1 MNAISIGG
9 MFRTGLTLVIV
20 ILLPLL
26 YIIKVKLEDSV
37 ESQTAFISEAG
48 DLVPRHRQNHGQP
61 HQDPLAK
68 DNHCHP
74 MAEKII
80 FLKTHK
86 TASSTVQNVLL
97 RWGQKNKKTF
107 ALPKSGK
114 SIFSYWKSFKVSDV
128 HGYCESC
135 PKPDIIA
142 HHLRY
147 SPDVEKLFA
156 MDEPVYHL
164 SIIRNPTSMFESVFN
179 YMKGVAP
186 QFKTAGTLEKFL
198 DDPHKYIKHSKQMT
212 SFFSRNHLTYEFGF
226 DPMEEEPKKIAE
238 NLKLISQKWNLIM
251 ITEHMAESLAV
262 LKHDLCLSI
271 EDIACF
277 ITNARPKKTELSKKT
292 QEKLLEWNQADARL
306 YDHFNRTLWRR
317 ISHIG
322 EEKIAHDVEK
332 MHTLI
337 DQLTEKCVDGYLP
350 NSQLHPDFRTYQ
362 PPGLIV
368 KGIQLT
374 EEGFK
379 DPLCYQMAMSE
390 LPWTRELMKA
400 QGIPT
405 NKLDKY

>member
-9 MFRTGLTLVIV
+9 MFRTGVTIVIL

-26 YIIKVKLEDSV
+26 YIVKLKLETSY
-37 ESQTAFISEAG
+37 ERETSYISTHD
-48 DLVPRHRQNHGQP
+48 DLVPRLLHTDMNIQTFAQES
-61 HQDPLAK
+61 
-68 DNHCHP
+68 HCRP
-74 MAEKII
+74 IAEKIV

-97 RWGQKNKKTF
+97 RWGRKNKKTF

-114 SIFSYWKSFKVSDV
+114 SIFKYWKSFKASDV

-147 SPDVEKLFA
+147 SPEVEKLFVG
-156 MDEPVYHL
+156 DSVYHL
-164 SIIRNPTSMFESVFN
+164 SIIRNPTSMFESLFN
-179 YMKGVAP
+179 YMKGAAP
-186 QFKTAGTLEKFL
+186 QFKMAGTLDKFL
-198 DDPHKYIKHSKQMT
+198 DNPHKFMKHSKSMT
-212 SFFSRNHLTYEFGF
+212 DFFSKNHLTYEFGF
-226 DPMEEEPKKIAE
+226 DPMQDDPKIIAE
-238 NLKLISQKWNLIM
+238 NLKIIGQKWDLIM
-251 ITEHMAESLAV
+251 ITEYMAESLAV
-262 LKHDLCLSI
+262 LKHDLCLTI
-271 EDIACF
+271 EDVVCF
-277 ITNARPKKTELSKKT
+277 ITNARPKKSHLSTKT
-292 QEKLLEWNQADARL
+292 QEKLLEWNKSDARL
-306 YDHFNRTLWRR
+306 YDHFNKTLWKR

-322 EEKIAHDVEK
+322 EEKIATDVQK
-332 MHTLI
+332 MRNLI
-337 DQLTEKCVDGYLP
+337 DQLTKKCVLGYLP
-350 NSQLHPDFRTYQ
+350 NKELQPDFRTYQ
-362 PPGLIV
+362 PPGMIV